1 MGETGNKAQRWKV
14 ILNWVTLGGAMHHL
28 KRDPEI
34 IDYVESYIFNSDKCF
49 AVFRP

>member
-1 MGETGNKAQRWKV
+1 MHELQRE
-14 ILNWVTLGGAMHHL
+14 
-28 KRDPEI
+28 PEI